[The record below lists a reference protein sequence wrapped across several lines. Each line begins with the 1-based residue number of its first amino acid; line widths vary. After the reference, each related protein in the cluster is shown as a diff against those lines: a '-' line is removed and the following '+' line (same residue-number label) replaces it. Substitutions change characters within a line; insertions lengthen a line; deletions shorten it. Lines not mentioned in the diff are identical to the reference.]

1 MHKSNIY
8 NASNQLTAGAW
19 PTRPA
24 GISSSHSRCN
34 SVTAGLFIITAKQ
47 RIHYF

>member
-19 PTRPA
+19 LTRPA
-24 GISSSHSRCN
+24 GISSHSQCN
-34 SVTAGLFIITAKQ
+34 SVTAGLFIITTEQ